1 MGKINDQIIE
11 SCIAFCE
18 GKKGNTINNIKN
30 ETFPENLLKET
41 EEERLIK
48 DLKRQG
54 YSSRQ
59 IATELGCTQP
69 TVLRHLS
76 YQKKK
81 ETFYKDWM
89 LFWGYI
95 KPIREQKIED
105 LFKEDLGEQ
114 RIQTCKKKGIN
125 TVENLLDTFTHNKLR
140 EAYILSV
147 KLDKEQKEKI
157 FVTLRKRIHELNK
170 AN

>member
-1 MGKINDQIIE
+1 
-11 SCIAFCE
+11 
-18 GKKGNTINNIKN
+18 
-30 ETFPENLLKET
+30 
-41 EEERLIK
+41 
-48 DLKRQG
+48 
-54 YSSRQ
+54 
-59 IATELGCTQP
+59 
-69 TVLRHLS
+69 
-76 YQKKK
+76 
-81 ETFYKDWM
+81 M

>member
-59 IATELGCTQP
+59 IATELGC
-69 TVLRHLS
+69 
-76 YQKKK
+76 
-81 ETFYKDWM
+81 
-89 LFWGYI
+89 
-95 KPIREQKIED
+95 
-105 LFKEDLGEQ
+105 
-114 RIQTCKKKGIN
+114 N
-125 TVENLLDTFTHNKLR
+125 TANSPPAPLISEEEGD
-140 EAYILSV
+140 IL
-147 KLDKEQKEKI
+147 
-157 FVTLRKRIHELNK
+157 
-170 AN
+170 

>member
-1 MGKINDQIIE
+1 MEKINDQIIE

-30 ETFPENLLKET
+30 ETFPENLLLET
-41 EEERLIK
+41 DVERMIK
-48 DLKRQG
+48 DLKSQG
-54 YSSRQ
+54 LSSRQ
-59 IATELGCTQP
+59 IATKLGCTQP

-89 LFWGYI
+89 LFWSYI

-105 LFKEDLGEQ
+105 IFQDDLGEQ
-114 RIQTCKKKGIN
+114 RINTCKKKGID
-125 TVENLLDTFTHNKLR
+125 TVENLLNTFTHNKLR

-157 FVTLRKRIHELNK
+157 FATLRKKVHELNS